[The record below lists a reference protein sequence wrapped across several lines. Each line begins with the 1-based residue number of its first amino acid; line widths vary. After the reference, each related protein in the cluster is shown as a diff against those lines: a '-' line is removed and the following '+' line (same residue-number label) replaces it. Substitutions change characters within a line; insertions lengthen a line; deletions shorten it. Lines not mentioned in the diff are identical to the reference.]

1 MTATLSTLRKDVQ
14 RMDAHQL
21 LATQLPI
28 DIRSGVAKLLCP
40 HDLQFS
46 SSRERCDASLS
57 HMSVGDLSLIR
68 LRYGS
73 DVAVI
78 PEPSSGF
85 VMVQFV
91 LSGWIR
97 VEHAGGVIDCR
108 ANNGLV
114 LESLDQ
120 RRLHWSADC
129 EQIIIPL
136 QRATLARASESLTGR
151 PVPARFAFNPTFH
164 FDSPD
169 GFSLVT
175 FARYLMSLPA
185 TGPAGRM
192 PMGALAKEMLAHHL
206 LLNHLDHD
214 KIELPSAAVPYHV
227 HRAEAF
233 MRQHLAEDIDLD
245 RIAAHV
251 GVSART
257 LSGAFRHF
265 RKAGPIEWLR
275 NMRLDVARVSL
286 QQAEAASVADAS
298 RQAGFHH
305 PGRFSHLYQD
315 RFGEPPHVT
324 LAEGRRTMRRSH

>member
-1 MTATLSTLRKDVQ
+1 MTATLSTFRRDVR

-21 LATQLPI
+21 LATRLPV

-40 HDLQFS
+40 HDLHFTTP
-46 SSRERCDASLS
+46 RERCDASLS

-73 DVAVI
+73 EVAVI

-91 LSGWIR
+91 LSGSIR
-97 VEHAGGVIDCR
+97 VEHAGGVIDCP

-136 QRATLARASESLTGR
+136 QRATLARASESLTGK
-151 PVPARFAFNPTFH
+151 PVPARFAFNPIFH
-164 FDSPD
+164 FDSPS

-175 FARYLMSLPA
+175 LARYLMSLPA
-185 TGPAGRM
+185 SRPGGRT
-192 PMGALAKEMLAHHL
+192 PVGALAREMLAHHL
-206 LLNHLDHD
+206 LLGHLDQD
-214 KIELPSAAVPYHV
+214 KIELPSSAVPYHV

-233 MRQHLAEDIDLD
+233 MRQHLVEDINLD
-245 RIAAHV
+245 RIAAHA

-257 LSGAFRHF
+257 LSGAFRRF
-265 RKAGPIEWLR
+265 RGTGPIEWLR
-275 NMRLDVARVSL
+275 NMRLDVARIAL
-286 QQAEAASVADAS
+286 QQAEAASVVDAS
-298 RQAGFHH
+298 RRAGFHH
-305 PGRFSHLYQD
+305 PGRFSYLYQD

-324 LAEGRRTMRRSH
+324 LADARRKSH